1 MDTNKIDILIIRG
14 APASGKSQTAK
25 SLTKYFPKGV
35 RMEIDNLR
43 SMVISVD
50 WTNQSEHIDILNL
63 STRLVNDFLQLGF
76 SPIIIIDT
84 FSGDKI
90 INYHKMLK
98 SINNELNIEIFGLYT
113 TEEELERRLD
123 MRDNNLFKDFPIC
136 KKLNND
142 TVKFKH
148 ENETQID
155 TTNLISDNTAKII
168 YKEIIKNTS
177 IPSSSHPY
185 WK

>member
-1 MDTNKIDILIIRG
+1 MSTNKIDILIIRG

-50 WTNQSEHIDILNL
+50 WTNQSEHINILNL

-76 SPIIIIDT
+76 SPVIIIDT

-90 INYHKMLK
+90 VNYHKMLK
-98 SINNELNIEIFGLYT
+98 SINNELIIETFGLYT
-113 TEEELERRLD
+113 NEEKLKIRLD
-123 MRDNNLFKDFPIC
+123 MREDNFFKDFSIC
-136 KKLNND
+136 KKLNAD
-142 TVKFKH
+142 TVKFKF
-148 ENETQID
+148 ENEIQID
-155 TTNLISDNTAKII
+155 TTDLISDNTAKKI
-168 YKEIIKNTS
+168 YEEIMKNTS
-177 IPSSSHPY
+177 SQQRL
-185 WK
+185 

>member
-50 WTNQSEHIDILNL
+50 WTNQSEHINILNL
-63 STRLVNDFLQLGF
+63 STNLVKDFRQLGF

-98 SINNELNIEIFGLYT
+98 SINNELIIETFGLFT
-113 TEEELERRLD
+113 TEEELKRRLD
-123 MRDNNLFKDFPIC
+123 LRDNNLFKDYSIC
-136 KKLNND
+136 KKLNED
-142 TVKFKH
+142 TVKFKY
-148 ENETQID
+148 ENEIQID
-155 TTNLISDNTAKII
+155 TTDLISNDTAKKI
-168 YKEIIKNTS
+168 YEMIKKNTS
-177 IPSSSHPY
+177 IQHTI
-185 WK
+185 